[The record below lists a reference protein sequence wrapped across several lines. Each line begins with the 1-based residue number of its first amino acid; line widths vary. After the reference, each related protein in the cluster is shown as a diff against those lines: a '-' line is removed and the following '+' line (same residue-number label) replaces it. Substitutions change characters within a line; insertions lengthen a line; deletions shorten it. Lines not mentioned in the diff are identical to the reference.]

1 MFRFFILSL
10 MLVPIYSVSA
20 QDDLLNELTKSEKPD
35 KEPVLSTFSGTRVI
49 NGHSIETKHKG
60 ELEFIITHRFGRV
73 NSGGY
78 NMWGLD
84 EAYIRLGLEYA
95 ITGKLGVGV
104 GRSSFDKSFD
114 YYVKYKILTQSN
126 TMPVTITGIGAMA
139 YNASYNMVYPEL
151 ATQDKLAYV
160 GQLLIARRF
169 SDRLSL
175 QISPSF
181 VQRNTVDKLTEVNG
195 LASVGFGG
203 RGKVTKSMALVGEYY
218 LRLNEK
224 SNNINDDAI
233 GFGIEFDTG
242 GHIFQLVFTNSL
254 GMMERSF
261 MAETNGDFFDGDIH
275 FGFNITRTF
284 QLAGKK

>member
-1 MFRFFILSL
+1 MLRFFILSL
-10 MLVPIYSVSA
+10 MLTSIYSVSA
-20 QDDLLNELTKSEKPD
+20 QEDLLNELSKTEAPD
-35 KEPVLSTFSGTRVI
+35 KKHVLSTFSGTRLI

-60 ELEFIITHRFGRV
+60 ELEFIITHRFGTL

-95 ITGKLGVGV
+95 ITDKLGIGV

-114 YYVKYKILTQSN
+114 YYVKYKILTQTN
-126 TMPVTITGIGAMA
+126 TIPVTITGMGAMA
-139 YNASYNMVYPEL
+139 YNASYNVVYPEL

-175 QISPSF
+175 QLSPSF

-195 LASVGFGG
+195 LASLGFGG
-203 RGKVTKSMALVGEYY
+203 RVKVTKGMALVGEYY

-224 SNNINDDAI
+224 SNNLNDDAI
-233 GFGIEFDTG
+233 GLGIEFDTG
-242 GHIFQLVFTNSL
+242 GHIFHFVFTNSL
-254 GMMERSF
+254 GMMERAF
-261 MAETNGDFFDGDIH
+261 MAETQGEFFNGDIH